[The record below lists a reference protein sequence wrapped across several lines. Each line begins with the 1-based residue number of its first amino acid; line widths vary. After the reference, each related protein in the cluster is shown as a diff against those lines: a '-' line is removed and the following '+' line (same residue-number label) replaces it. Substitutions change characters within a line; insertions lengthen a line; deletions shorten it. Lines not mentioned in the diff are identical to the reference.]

1 MKRSIFFTSIYV
13 VIFIVVSV
21 PLILNIKIN
30 EVSNKIDE
38 INTQIYLLERRKNS
52 IDLKHHESY
61 SISSIEKLAK
71 SHSYKRLE
79 ISHEIEP
86 GCLSII
92 LDSDNNQR
100 LVPGISGFV
109 LLTK

>member
-38 INTQIYLLERRKNS
+38 INTQISYLERRKIS
-52 IDLKHHESY
+52 IELKHHESY

-71 SHSYKRLE
+71 SHSYERLE
-79 ISHEIEP
+79 ISQKINKLEIPYKLKNERNEKIAT
-86 GCLSII
+86 L
-92 LDSDNNQR
+92 
-100 LVPGISGFV
+100 GFGR
-109 LLTK
+109 

>member
-38 INTQIYLLERRKNS
+38 INTQIYFLERRKNS

-79 ISHEIEP
+79 ISQKINKLEIPYKLKNEVNEK
-86 GCLSII
+86 IAI
-92 LDSDNNQR
+92 L
-100 LVPGISGFV
+100 GFG
-109 LLTK
+109 K

>member
-30 EVSNKIDE
+30 ELSNKIDE

-71 SHSYKRLE
+71 SHSYERLE
-79 ISHEIEP
+79 ISQKINKLEIPYKLKNE
-86 GCLSII
+86 GNEKIAI
-92 LDSDNNQR
+92 L
-100 LVPGISGFV
+100 GFG
-109 LLTK
+109 K

>member
-38 INTQIYLLERRKNS
+38 INTQISFLERRKIS

-71 SHSYKRLE
+71 SHSYERLE
-79 ISHEIEP
+79 ISQKINKLEIPYKLKNE
-86 GCLSII
+86 GKEKIAI
-92 LDSDNNQR
+92 L
-100 LVPGISGFV
+100 GFG
-109 LLTK
+109 K

>member
-1 MKRSIFFTSIYV
+1 MKRTIFFTSIYLA
-13 VIFIVVSV
+13 IFIVVSV

-38 INTQIYLLERRKNS
+38 INNQISFLERRKIS

-71 SHSYKRLE
+71 THSYKRLE
-79 ISHEIEP
+79 ISQKINKLEIPYKLKNER
-86 GCLSII
+86 SEKIAI
-92 LDSDNNQR
+92 L
-100 LVPGISGFV
+100 GFG
-109 LLTK
+109 K

>member
-61 SISSIEKLAK
+61 SIGSIEKLAK

-79 ISHEIEP
+79 ISQKINKLEIPYKLKSEQNEK
-86 GCLSII
+86 IAI
-92 LDSDNNQR
+92 L
-100 LVPGISGFV
+100 GFG
-109 LLTK
+109 K

>member
-38 INTQIYLLERRKNS
+38 INTQIYFLERRKNS

-79 ISHEIEP
+79 ISQKINKLEIPYKLKSEQNEK
-86 GCLSII
+86 IAI
-92 LDSDNNQR
+92 L
-100 LVPGISGFV
+100 GFG
-109 LLTK
+109 K

>member
-1 MKRSIFFTSIYV
+1 MKRPIFFTSIYV

-38 INTQIYLLERRKNS
+38 INTQISFLERRKIS

-79 ISHEIEP
+79 ISQKINKLEMPYKLKSEQNEKIA
-86 GCLSII
+86 I
-92 LDSDNNQR
+92 L
-100 LVPGISGFV
+100 GFG
-109 LLTK
+109 K

>member
-38 INTQIYLLERRKNS
+38 INTQIYFLERRKNS

-79 ISHEIEP
+79 ISQKINKLEIPYKLKNEQNEK
-86 GCLSII
+86 IAI
-92 LDSDNNQR
+92 L
-100 LVPGISGFV
+100 GFG
-109 LLTK
+109 K

>member
-13 VIFIVVSV
+13 AIFIVVSV

-38 INTQIYLLERRKNS
+38 INTQISFLERRKIS

-79 ISHEIEP
+79 ISQKINKLEIPYKLKNE
-86 GCLSII
+86 GKEKIAI
-92 LDSDNNQR
+92 L
-100 LVPGISGFV
+100 GFG
-109 LLTK
+109 K

>member
-38 INTQIYLLERRKNS
+38 INTQISFLERRKIS

-61 SISSIEKLAK
+61 SIGSIEKLAK

-79 ISHEIEP
+79 ISQKINKLEIPYKLKSEQNEK
-86 GCLSII
+86 IAI
-92 LDSDNNQR
+92 L
-100 LVPGISGFV
+100 GFG
-109 LLTK
+109 K

>member
-38 INTQIYLLERRKNS
+38 INTQISFLERRKIS

-61 SISSIEKLAK
+61 SISSMEKLAK
-71 SHSYKRLE
+71 SHSYERLE
-79 ISHEIEP
+79 ISQKINKLEIPYKLKNERNEK
-86 GCLSII
+86 IAI
-92 LDSDNNQR
+92 L
-100 LVPGISGFV
+100 GFG
-109 LLTK
+109 K

>member
-38 INTQIYLLERRKNS
+38 INTQISFLERRKIS

-79 ISHEIEP
+79 ISQKINKLEIPYKLKNE
-86 GCLSII
+86 GNEKIA
-92 LDSDNNQR
+92 R
-100 LVPGISGFV
+100 LGFG
-109 LLTK
+109 K

>member
-38 INTQIYLLERRKNS
+38 INSQISFLERRKIS

-61 SISSIEKLAK
+61 SIGSIEKLAK

-79 ISHEIEP
+79 ISQKINKLEIPYKLKSEQNEK
-86 GCLSII
+86 IAI
-92 LDSDNNQR
+92 L
-100 LVPGISGFV
+100 GFG
-109 LLTK
+109 K

>member
-38 INTQIYLLERRKNS
+38 INTQIYFLERRKNS

-79 ISHEIEP
+79 ISQKINKLEIPYKLKNERNEKIAV
-86 GCLSII
+86 L
-92 LDSDNNQR
+92 
-100 LVPGISGFV
+100 GFG
-109 LLTK
+109 K

>member
-1 MKRSIFFTSIYV
+1 MKRSIFFTTIYV

-38 INTQIYLLERRKNS
+38 INTQIYFLERRKNS

-79 ISHEIEP
+79 ISQKINKLEIPYKLKNE
-86 GCLSII
+86 GNEKITI
-92 LDSDNNQR
+92 L
-100 LVPGISGFV
+100 GFG
-109 LLTK
+109 K

>member
-38 INTQIYLLERRKNS
+38 INTQIYFLERRKNS
-52 IDLKHHESY
+52 IDLKHRESY
-61 SISSIEKLAK
+61 SSIEKLAK

-79 ISHEIEP
+79 ISQKINKLEIPYKLKNE
-86 GCLSII
+86 GNEKIAI
-92 LDSDNNQR
+92 L
-100 LVPGISGFV
+100 GFG
-109 LLTK
+109 K

>member
-38 INTQIYLLERRKNS
+38 INTQIYFLERRKNS

-79 ISHEIEP
+79 ISQKINKLEIPYKLKNER
-86 GCLSII
+86 SEKIAI
-92 LDSDNNQR
+92 L
-100 LVPGISGFV
+100 GFG
-109 LLTK
+109 K

>member
-38 INTQIYLLERRKNS
+38 INSQISFLERRKIS

-71 SHSYKRLE
+71 SHSYERLE
-79 ISHEIEP
+79 ISQKINKLEIPYKLKNERNEK
-86 GCLSII
+86 IAI
-92 LDSDNNQR
+92 L
-100 LVPGISGFV
+100 GFG
-109 LLTK
+109 K

>member
-38 INTQIYLLERRKNS
+38 INTQIYFLERRKNS

-71 SHSYKRLE
+71 SHSYERLE
-79 ISHEIEP
+79 ISQKINKLEIPYKLKKERNEKIAT
-86 GCLSII
+86 L
-92 LDSDNNQR
+92 
-100 LVPGISGFV
+100 GFGR
-109 LLTK
+109 

>member
-38 INTQIYLLERRKNS
+38 INTQIYFLERRKNS

-61 SISSIEKLAK
+61 SISSIEKLAR

-79 ISHEIEP
+79 ISQKINKLEIPYKLKNERSEKIAV
-86 GCLSII
+86 L
-92 LDSDNNQR
+92 
-100 LVPGISGFV
+100 GFG
-109 LLTK
+109 K

>member
-38 INTQIYLLERRKNS
+38 INTQISFLERRKIS

-71 SHSYKRLE
+71 THSYKRLE
-79 ISHEIEP
+79 ISQKINKLEIPYKLKNE
-86 GCLSII
+86 GNEKIAI
-92 LDSDNNQR
+92 L
-100 LVPGISGFV
+100 GFG
-109 LLTK
+109 T